1 MTDFEKWYD
10 TYQSYLD
17 KLWARFCGS
26 IKEEMHLAWNC
37 SYDEFI
43 DFVYAYS
50 DGYIPPYA

>member
-37 SYDEFI
+37 SYDDFI
-43 DFVYAYS
+43 DFVYAHS
-50 DGYIPPYA
+50 DGYISPYA